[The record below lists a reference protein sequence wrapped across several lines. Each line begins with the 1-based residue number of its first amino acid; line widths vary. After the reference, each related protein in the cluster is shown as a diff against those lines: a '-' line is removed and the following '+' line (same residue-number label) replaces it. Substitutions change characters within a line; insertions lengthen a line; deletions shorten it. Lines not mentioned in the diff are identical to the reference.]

1 MAFLELKSVCKGYG
15 PPGQRTEVLRNIDL
29 EIERGEFVSI
39 VGYSGAGK
47 TTLIS
52 MVAGLIQPDAGTI
65 TLNDLEITAPGPDRG
80 VVFQNYSLLPW
91 LTVYE
96 NIYLAVNQV
105 FPNWAA
111 AKKQQHTEKYI
122 A

>member
-1 MAFLELKSVCKGYG
+1 MALLEINGVSKGY
-15 PPGQRTEVLRNIDL
+15 PGNSGISRVLNNINL
-29 EIERGEFVSI
+29 EIEEGDFVAI

-52 MVAGLIQPDAGTI
+52 LMAGLIKPDFGTL
-65 TLNDLEITAPGPDRG
+65 TLNDEPIAGPGPDRG

-96 NIYLAVNQV
+96 NIHLAVAQV
-105 FPNWAA
+105 FPDWSEER
-111 AKKQQHTEKYI
+111 KTGQV
-122 A
+122 